1 MAQRRMFS
9 KEITTSDLFVDMPAS
24 TQLLYF
30 HLGMEADDEGF
41 IGNARMLGRAYG
53 ASNDDI
59 KLLQA
64 KGFIIVFESGV
75 TVVKDWNVN
84 NKLRKDRFKP
94 TIYQDEKNLL
104 TIMETGTYEVRHL
117 LQESQQRSMSE
128 KPVLPTVESL
138 GIPNDNQ
145 MTTKPQPN
153 DNQMTTQYRIG
164 KDRIGKDRIDED
176 REDTPPLVIVSEIYQ
191 SKIGV
196 IDGDQF
202 QQLTD
207 YIILDGME
215 LDVVVRAITEAADN
229 GKRNFKYILAILR
242 NWKQNGI
249 KTIAQVDERER
260 QRIES
265 KTSSF
270 QNGNSSQPRQTNVP
284 DWSTEPVK
292 TKQTAEG
299 QARLAEI
306 FAELE
311 AMEGADG

>member
-104 TIMETGTYEVRHL
+104 TIMETGTYEIRHL
-117 LQESQQRSMSE
+117 LQESQQKSNCE
-128 KPVLPTVESL
+128 NPVLPRVEGL

-145 MTTKPQPN
+145 MTTKPRPNDNQMTTKPRPN

-164 KDRIGKDRIDED
+164 KDRLGEDSIGE
-176 REDTPPLVIVSEIYQ
+176 
-191 SKIGV
+191 
-196 IDGDQF
+196 
-202 QQLTD
+202 QQLGAGAEKN
-207 YIILDGME
+207 IIFEKLKEAFGEMSISGTITNEANDLVAVHGQELLLYALDE
-215 LDVVVRAITEAADN
+215 TILN
-229 GKRNFKYILAILR
+229 GGRSIRYTRSILERWQGEGLR
-242 NWKQNGI
+242 TVEQI
-249 KTIAQVDERER
+249 K
-260 QRIES
+260 
-265 KTSSF
+265 
-270 QNGNSSQPRQTNVP
+270 NSRKKNNDDWVP
-284 DWSTEPVK
+284 DYP
-292 TKQTAEG
+292 APY
-299 QARLAEI
+299 
-306 FAELE
+306 
-311 AMEGADG
+311 